1 MNPEVIQVVSDA
13 RQLLI
18 HPESWINCFALGI
31 DADADPH
38 TGDEVW
44 DVSELEEHNCKLSLM
59 GALELAAH
67 RRKYPKA
74 IMDAVVKFLYPLAWR
89 QISVPYPFP
98 HQLYDDLRE
107 GGHFMYEEFGY
118 YNDEDSRTH
127 AEVIGVLNM
136 ALGYGYARVIPSLP
150 MPNDAAKHSF
160 EELSAEN
167 RESVKQQLCELVDD
181 ESQEFGKALVD
192 HFPPED
198 GMPFTGDVEDFMAS
212 WCDWGLD
219 DYDDHTVERAMRIME
234 LIYHETE

>member
-1 MNPEVIQVVSDA
+1 MQPEAMQVIDNA
-13 RQLLI
+13 RQLLSK
-18 HPESWINCFALGI
+18 PESWIGCFALSQDSDGE
-31 DADADPH
+31 D
-38 TGDEVW
+38 VW
-44 DVSELEEHNCKLSLM
+44 EISGLEDVDQLSLM
-59 GALELAAH
+59 GALDLAAH

-98 HQLYDDLRE
+98 HELYDDLRE
-107 GGHFMYEEFGY
+107 GGSFMYEEFGY
-118 YNDEDSRTH
+118 YNDEDGRTH
-127 AEVIGVLNM
+127 AEVLGVLNM
-136 ALGYGYARVIPSLP
+136 ALAFGYARISPSLP
-150 MPNDAAKHSF
+150 TPNDAAKHSF

-167 RESVKQQLCELVDD
+167 RGSVQQQLCELVDD

-198 GMPFTGDVEDFMAS
+198 GMPFSGDVEDFMAS

-234 LIYHETE
+234 LIYHKTE